1 MDSERV
7 GTMLGQIGMSELFI
21 IFVVALV
28 VFDPR
33 RDGTAPPGGI
43 APPDGLR
50 ADTRPILKEPR
61 SC

>member
-1 MDSERV
+1 
-7 GTMLGQIGMSELFI
+7 MLGQIGMSELFI
-21 IFVVALV
+21 TFVVALV
-28 VFDPR
+28 VFGPR

-43 APPDGLR
+43 APPDELR